1 MPFILPAVLSL
12 LFLAPLAFA
21 QPQPGCSAPEHRQFN
36 FWLGEWDVKLASGK
50 EAGRNRIVAMHDG
63 CALFEDWRG
72 NGGYTGSSLTLY
84 DRDAKRWHQT
94 WVDNTGGLLQL
105 DGGWKDDRMVLSGQD
120 APAPGT
126 PPTLQRISWQPLP
139 DGRVRQLWEVSK
151 DAGRTWTT
159 AFDGTYSRRPVTVV
173 PGTLP

>member
-1 MPFILPAVLSL
+1 MPFILPAVLWL

-105 DGGWKDDRMVLSGQD
+105 DGSFADGSMTLSGVSIEE
-120 APAPGT
+120 G
-126 PPTLQRISWQPLP
+126 PPRKKTLQRVRWTPQP
-139 DGRVRQLWEVSK
+139 DGGLRQLWEASENEGK
-151 DAGRTWTT
+151 DWKVV
-159 AFDGTYSRRPVTVV
+159 FDGWYTRRTAAR
-173 PGTLP
+173 